1 MNVTVILLPN
11 AGTVLRDRATQGHVW
26 VVATP
31 ANVAQ
36 AKTIWASS
44 ARSDRC
50 SLTTFTASPEAQPSE
65 TCEGFLDTI
74 DLHHGPLS
82 QDPPYTG
89 LEVLGATLT
98 PSLRA
103 TLEELG
109 FPFITTSEGGFIAVR
124 NPAA

>member
-1 MNVTVILLPN
+1 MNVTVILLPD
-11 AGTVLRDRATQGHVW
+11 AGVVLRDRAAPGHVW

-36 AKTIWASS
+36 AEAIRASS
-44 ARSDRC
+44 APSDSH

-74 DLHHGPLS
+74 DLHHGPFS
-82 QDPPYTG
+82 QDPSYTG

-98 PSLRA
+98 SSLRA
-103 TLEELG
+103 ALEGLG
-109 FPFITTSEGGFIAVR
+109 FPSITTSEGGFVAVR
-124 NPAA
+124 NTAA